1 MKENTYIIP
10 AIDFYIVPIWSGVP
24 EPHGIFEMG
33 VSKQRFL
40 GSFLPFEEV
49 DGLTIQELE
58 DVIESD
64 TVFLFCAANVHDFGR
79 KSGPFA
85 GIEKTIIDMMIFSTE
100 KLLHATDRNKTI
112 DKVIEEIYESR
123 YQDASKREQE
133 IFNNFFE
140 RYQDKNHKETKQRV
154 KRLLGENKK

>member
-10 AIDFYIVPIWSGVP
+10 AIDFYIGEVSDG
-24 EPHGIFEMG
+24 MG
-33 VSKQRFL
+33 LLPDTFI
-40 GSFLPFEEV
+40 PFEKV
-49 DGLTIQELE
+49 DGMSVQELVDSLE
-58 DVIESD
+58 LDD
-64 TVFLFCAANVHDFGR
+64 FFAFYAASASTFRGYRNVMD
-79 KSGPFA
+79 
-85 GIEKTIIDMMIFSTE
+85 KTIISVE
-100 KLLHATDRNKTI
+100 KLLWATNGNKTI

-140 RYQDKNHKETKQRV
+140 RYQDKNHEETKQRV

>member
-1 MKENTYIIP
+1 
-10 AIDFYIVPIWSGVP
+10 
-24 EPHGIFEMG
+24 
-33 VSKQRFL
+33 
-40 GSFLPFEEV
+40 
-49 DGLTIQELE
+49 
-58 DVIESD
+58 
-64 TVFLFCAANVHDFGR
+64 
-79 KSGPFA
+79 
-85 GIEKTIIDMMIFSTE
+85 MMIFSTE